1 MAAKVKYLKSLDGSQ
16 PNEVMLKIAAS
27 QTIVSGDLL
36 VITTGKGVK
45 AGAAATAVFGIALK
59 DITTGGSVTDANEIP
74 VLVINEKSVLEISY
88 TGTALTSA
96 GLWITAYDITAAQVL
111 DTADTTGG
119 FLLAVALPNTTKT
132 TQEVIVKRSALFN
145 A

>member
-1 MAAKVKYLKSLDGSQ
+1 MARKVNYIKSLDATQ

-27 QTIVSGDLL
+27 QTIVAGDLL
-36 VITTGKGVK
+36 VISSGKGAK
-45 AGAAATAVFGIALK
+45 AGAAATAVFGIAEK
-59 DITTGGSVTDANEIP
+59 DITTGGSVTDADEIP
-74 VLVINEKSVLEISY
+74 VTVLNDRSVIRVAY

-96 GLWITAYDITAAQVL
+96 GLWGTAYDITAAQVL

-119 FLLAVALPNTTKT
+119 FLIAVDMPNTVKT
-132 TQEVIVKRSALFN
+132 YQDVIVKRSALFS